1 MANAVAA
8 DCCGLCQMDFGHH
21 AELVMCAQGH
31 AFHKKCVVVPPHIRA
46 NCPVE
51 SCGEPFTSYEKSL
64 GNRLAESFIIE
75 IGWSDSYRQAVR
87 ELANELGISY
97 EYASAV
103 LTETDF
109 LKLCL
114 EAIPETFLE
123 LLSSRSFLLLVG
135 AIIALYGLPILS
147 DYFQQQFYPGD
158 SVANEE
164 TEVVISIQ

>member
-8 DCCGLCQMDFGHH
+8 DCCGLCQMDFGYH

-31 AFHKKCVVVPPHIRA
+31 AFHKKCVVVPHHIRA

-51 SCGEPFTSYEKSL
+51 NCGEPFTSYEKSL
-64 GNRLAESFIIE
+64 GNRLAESFMIE
-75 IGWSDSYRQAVR
+75 LGYSDSYKQAVR
-87 ELANELGISY
+87 GLANEFGISY

-114 EAIPETFLE
+114 EAIPEAFLE

-135 AIIALYGLPILS
+135 SIIALYGLPILR

-164 TEVVISIQ
+164 TEVLISIQ